1 MIKSD
6 VDIFLCLCL
15 TEENTSLLFHPP
27 PPALAVGLLS
37 FPLISLHNLL
47 GTVPQSISSCMEN
60 AIFFICFMQ
69 ITPSN
74 TQSIGEGDKK
84 KKNLATFFSHMRV
97 GFLHSAHSSLFLVS
111 AYRG

>member
-1 MIKSD
+1 MLTF
-6 VDIFLCLCL
+6 FLCLCL

-84 KKNLATFFSHMRV
+84 KIWLHFSVTCVLASCILLTR
-97 GFLHSAHSSLFLVS
+97 LSSL
-111 AYRG
+111 